1 MAQSFVRIGS
11 FQIHASRREED
22 LEIVRTLADYVI
34 RHYFQQFKNLPTELQ
49 TASEDIKLLPEKNK
63 YLGIVI
69 LLPLHQSDNVLHFL
83 ECFHIVSYSF
93 VTFFCL

>member
-34 RHYFQQFKNLPTELQ
+34 RHHFQQFKNLPTELQ

-63 YLGIVI
+63 CLGIMI
-69 LLPLHQSDNVLHFL
+69 LSTFTSIRQ
-83 ECFHIVSYSF
+83 CYTSF
-93 VTFFCL
+93 STFASNEDLS